1 MQRPLDGYRVLDLSD
16 ESGFLCGRMLA
27 EFGADVV
34 KIEPPSGDAARF
46 RPPFVGGAAD
56 PERAITWLAYNAS
69 KRGVTVDL
77 ASASG
82 RALFDRLCATADAV
96 VETYDPA
103 TLAELNLEWDTLHAA
118 HPQLVVCS
126 ITPFGRTGPYAAY
139 RASDITITAMGGNM
153 ALTGDPDRAPLR
165 CTMPS
170 SYYHGGAEAAS
181 GLLVALLARGVIGEG
196 QHVDVSLQ
204 AAMVSTIMTGASQWA
219 MDQRDRNRT
228 GASYPVGRTLQREV
242 WRCRDGFVSYA
253 LRGGPARIPGLQAT
267 ERWLAE
273 EKISAPAWEGRDW
286 KAYNHNDLTQEQVD
300 ALSGPLQELF
310 LRKRMRELFD
320 ESVRRGVMLA
330 PVNDS
335 REIANS
341 AQLRSREFF
350 VPVKDAQRGLEYELP
365 ARFAR
370 MSRYETD
377 VRGAAPLLGEHND
390 EVYGSIGVSAAEL
403 DGLRRAGVI

>member
-1 MQRPLDGYRVLDLSD
+1 MQRPLDGFRVLDLSD
-16 ESGFLCGRMLA
+16 ETGFLCGRMLA
-27 EFGADVV
+27 ELGADVV
-34 KIEPPSGDAARF
+34 KIEPPSGDPARF
-46 RPPFVGGAAD
+46 RPPYVGGVSD

-69 KRGVTVDL
+69 KRGVTLDL
-77 ASASG
+77 ASAAG
-82 RALFDRLCATADAV
+82 RVLFDRLCATADAI

-103 TLAELNLEWDTLHAA
+103 TLAALKLDWATLHVA

-139 RASDITITAMGGNM
+139 RGSDLTVTAMGGNM

-170 SYYHGGAEAAS
+170 SYYHGGSEAAS

-219 MDQRDRNRT
+219 MDHRDRNRT
-228 GASYPVGRTLQREV
+228 GASYPVGKTLQREV
-242 WRCRDGFVSYA
+242 WRCKDGFVSYA

-273 EKISAPAWEGRDW
+273 EKIAAPAWEGRDW
-286 KAYNHNDLTQEQVD
+286 KAYNHNDLTQDQVD

-310 LRKRMRELFD
+310 LRKPMRELFD

-350 VPVKDAQRGLEYELP
+350 VLVEDAKRGLEYELP
-365 ARFAR
+365 ARFAK
-370 MSRYETD
+370 MSRHETD
-377 VRGAAPLLGEHND
+377 VRGAAPLLGEHNA

-403 DGLRRAGVI
+403 DELRRAGVI

>member
-1 MQRPLDGYRVLDLSD
+1 MQRPLDGFRVLDLSD
-16 ESGFLCGRMLA
+16 ETGFLCGRMLA
-27 EFGADVV
+27 ELGADVV
-34 KIEPPSGDAARF
+34 KVEPPSGDPARF
-46 RPPFVGGAAD
+46 RPPYVGGIAD
-56 PERAITWLAYNAS
+56 PERAVTWLAYNAS
-69 KRGVTVDL
+69 KRGVTLDL
-77 ASASG
+77 AAAEG
-82 RALFDRLCATADAV
+82 RALFDRLCATADAI

-103 TLAELNLEWDTLHAA
+103 TLAVLKLDWAMLHAA

-126 ITPFGRTGPYAAY
+126 ITPFGRTGPYAAF
-139 RASDITITAMGGNM
+139 RGSDVTVTAMGGNM

-219 MDQRDRNRT
+219 MDRRDRGRT
-228 GASYPVGRTLQREV
+228 GASYPVGKTLQREV
-242 WRCRDGFVSYA
+242 WRCKDGFVSYA
-253 LRGGPARIPGLQAT
+253 LRGGPARVPGLQAT

-273 EKISAPAWEGRDW
+273 EKIAAPAWQGRDW
-286 KAYNHNDLTQEQVD
+286 KAYNHNDLTQDQVD
-300 ALSGPLQELF
+300 ALSAPLQELF
-310 LRKRMRELFD
+310 LRKPMRELFD

-335 REIANS
+335 REIANG

-350 VPVKDAQRGLEYELP
+350 VEVDDAKRGLRYELP
-365 ARFAR
+365 ARFAQ
-370 MSRYETD
+370 MSRYGTD
-377 VRGAAPLLGEHND
+377 VRGAAPLLGEHNA
-390 EVYGSIGVSAAEL
+390 EVYGAIGVSAAEV
-403 DGLRRAGVI
+403 DELRRAGVI